1 MRNKLATIAA
11 AAAVV
16 AGLLVSTPAY
26 AASISAKGS
35 SFANGMLQACTAAY
49 TTHSVSYTS
58 TGSGTGRTEFAAGNI
73 DCGASDVPYTSGF
86 PTTGKNA
93 RYLTIPLFGGPV
105 AFAYSAVGVN
115 DGLNLTPE
123 IISGIL
129 KGTITRWDDAAIKT
143 LNPKLKLPKKT
154 IKVAYRASG
163 SGTNS
168 NLTEYLRQTVGGWT
182 ASNNMATGA
191 GAGGVVGTSFAT
203 SQLLAGYIEDN
214 SNAFGYFDLSDAISA
229 DVAIAK
235 LRNAAG
241 AFVAPS
247 SSAAGRFLSAQ
258 SIRPAS
264 DGDALGG
271 TLNMDFTKVVSGA
284 YQLTIPVYAL
294 APRYTGSE
302 RTSTDASKIAVR
314 DFLNYVVKTCV
325 PAKAASLG
333 YVPVGGAVRTA
344 VLKQIALVG

>member
-26 AASISAKGS
+26 AASIAAKGS

-73 DCGASDVPYTSGF
+73 DFGASDVPYTSGF

-93 RYLTIPLFGGPV
+93 RYLTIPMFGGPV
-105 AFAYSAVGVN
+105 AFAYSAVGVG
-115 DGLNLTPE
+115 DGLNLTPDV
-123 IISGIL
+123 ISGIL
-129 KGTITRWDDAAIKT
+129 KGTITRWDDAAIKA
-143 LNPKLKLPKKT
+143 LNTRTKLPKKT

-182 ASNNMATGA
+182 ASSNMATGA

-241 AFVAPS
+241 AFIAPTA
-247 SSAAGRFLSAQ
+247 SAAGKFLNAQ
-258 SIRPAS
+258 TIRPAS

-284 YQLTIPVYAL
+284 YQLSIPVYAL
-294 APRYTGSE
+294 APRFTG
-302 RTSTDASKIAVR
+302 TGKSTDASKLAVQ

-325 PAKAASLG
+325 PARAAALG
-333 YVPVGGAVRTA
+333 YVPLGGAVKTA
-344 VLKQIALVG
+344 VLNQIKLVG